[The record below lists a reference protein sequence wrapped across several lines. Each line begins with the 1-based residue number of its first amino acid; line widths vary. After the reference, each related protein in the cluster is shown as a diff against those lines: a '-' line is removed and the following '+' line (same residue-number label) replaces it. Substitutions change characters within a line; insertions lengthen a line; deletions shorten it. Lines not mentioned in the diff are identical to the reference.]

1 MKGRGR
7 GKVTKNTPISNRSTP
22 LISNTPRDSDASFYS
37 NASTNPPSSRL
48 TFTNNVPSDRSLA
61 LRTINSYL
69 SSHSAPFYLKPP
81 LPSARDITDTLI
93 FLLNRL
99 DYPTAPNSKLDED
112 LPLLLKVLN
121 CPIKLNKSALKA
133 PGTPHAWPSLLGVIH
148 WLVQIASY
156 NELITSST
164 STSTRISFLQ
174 EDKFLAYTLD
184 SYAHYIVGDE
194 DYVEALDEEFVSK
207 MVQENKLLEE
217 NNVALEKE
225 VEEMGAKVERM
236 RAAPSARVVLEKEK
250 GVLEDDVRK
259 FHAIID
265 GVKSGIATLEK
276 GLEEKEK
283 ELETMNLEN
292 VRICEEKEELLKMI
306 EGQKFNVRDAERMKR
321 ELQGVERDIAEA
333 EVERNAWE
341 EKSWDLDTEMG
352 QKLKELESISVECNQ
367 AIRRLKLGN
376 DLQYALNPK
385 GSTPADVLGIDYKL
399 KLKPASSTFADELK
413 KSSVTK
419 YEEFISLQHE
429 SRDNAAKLDLKRN
442 RLTELQ
448 SQIDAVESR
457 LDLLKRETEGF
468 LARCAAEAKTM
479 AELVERDAYN
489 LETAEKEAEETLKMC
504 NKKLEETRR
513 QTDEEIQMCARELL
527 MLTDSVTKYKE
538 NMEPTVL
545 TMKKDLLDTV
555 EFVSNA
561 HKHAK
566 PASFGMLNYET
577 SQ

>member
-7 GKVTKNTPISNRSTP
+7 GKVTKNTPISDRSTP
-22 LISNTPRDSDASFYS
+22 VISNTPRESDASFYS
-37 NASTNPPSSRL
+37 NAS
-48 TFTNNVPSDRSLA
+48 TNNVPSDRSLA

-99 DYPTAPNSKLDED
+99 DYPNSKLDQD

-156 NELITSST
+156 NEHITT

-174 EDKFLAYTLD
+174 EDKFLSYTLD

-194 DYVEALDEEFVSK
+194 DYVEALDGEFVSK
-207 MVQENKLLEE
+207 IVQENKLLEE
-217 NNVALEKE
+217 NNVALEKQ
-225 VEEMGAKVERM
+225 VEEMGAKLERM
-236 RAAPSARVVLEKEK
+236 RASPSARLVLEKEK

-283 ELETMNLEN
+283 ELQAMNLEN
-292 VRICEEKEELLKMI
+292 VRISEEKDELLKMTQ
-306 EGQKFNVRDAERMKR
+306 GQKFNVRDADRMKR
-321 ELQGVERDIAEA
+321 ELQGVERDIADA

-341 EKSWDLDTEMG
+341 EKSWDLDAEIG

-385 GSTPADVLGIDYKL
+385 GSAPADVLGIDYKL
-399 KLKPASSTFADELK
+399 KLKPAFSTFADELK

-419 YEEFISLQHE
+419 YEDFISLQHE
-429 SRDNAAKLDLKRN
+429 SQDNVAKLDLKRN

-457 LDLLKRETEGF
+457 LGWLKRETEGF

-479 AELVERDAYN
+479 AELVERGAYN
-489 LETAEKEAEETLKMC
+489 LETLEKEAEETLKMC

-527 MLTDSVTKYKE
+527 MLADSVTKYKE
-538 NMEPTVL
+538 NMESTVL
-545 TMKKDLLDTV
+545 TMKKDLLNTV

-561 HKHAK
+561 HKRAK
-566 PASFGMLNYET
+566 PAFFGMLNYET